1 MIEIEVPA
9 GESPLPPYFHA
20 WGTKPNAVIRNKVV
34 VFKSVPVFHP
44 EEPSKPDVNS
54 ICFPITG
61 TNLVGCCL
69 CDKEMVTGK
78 SNWGFKSHCF
88 FAHPYLCTYKDL
100 LHHNIS

>member
-78 SNWGFKSHCF
+78 SNWEFKSHCF

>member
-54 ICFPITG
+54 ICFPI
-61 TNLVGCCL
+61 NVEIGCFTFECL
-69 CDKEMVTGK
+69 C
-78 SNWGFKSHCF
+78 FLF
-88 FAHPYLCTYKDL
+88 FSKH
-100 LHHNIS
+100 